1 MGEVLNFEK
10 FQSKHQQ
17 YIETCKRLYDT
28 INYLY
33 NQLESDLE
41 IHEKALF
48 KKVVNLFNEVVT
60 TSFLSLEEQKLFI
73 EKYNNLEKEETLVA
87 VFARIMN
94 YIYMTY
100 LYKGDFLK
108 QKSVYIQAILDT
120 ISNMEIP
127 YTSLTKIFNVFLNGE
142 VSKLL
147 EDEWP
152 RDIRFI
158 LEEIICDVN
167 FDNHPDLVFKSCLDY
182 LNEIKNAQ
190 KQDGELI
197 NQPFERNMK
206 SIYEYYL
213 FQMTSFNNLIEEL
226 DIECDLSFNKEKLN
240 KLKKIT
246 MLEFLPNN
254 RKEEFYDT
262 VEYLCKKMGLLEQCR
277 NLLMMIDI
285 ELEFLKNSGIIIEGV
300 TYENRRL

>member
-1 MGEVLNFEK
+1 MGEVLNFEN

-17 YIETCKRLYDT
+17 YIETCKKLYDR
-28 INYLY
+28 INSLY
-33 NQLESDLE
+33 NQIENELGE
-41 IHEKALF
+41 HEKALF
-48 KKVVNLFNEVVT
+48 KKVSYLFNEVVT
-60 TSFLSLEEQKLFI
+60 TSFLSLEEQTIFI
-73 EKYNNLEKEETLVA
+73 EKYNSIKIEEQLIEFVHT
-87 VFARIMN
+87 IN

-100 LYKGDFLK
+100 LYKRDFLK

-120 ISNMEIP
+120 ISDMEIP
-127 YTSLTKIFNVFLNGE
+127 YTSFSKIFNVFLNEE
-142 VSKLL
+142 VS
-147 EDEWP
+147 EFFDSENDP
-152 RDIRFI
+152 RKIKFI
-158 LEEIICDVN
+158 LEEIIDCVN
-167 FDNHPDLVFKSCLDY
+167 FDNHKDLVFKSCLDY
-182 LNEIKNAQ
+182 LNEIKTSQ
-190 KQDGELI
+190 EELKTKK
-197 NQPFERNMK
+197 FDRSMK

-213 FQMTSFNNLIEEL
+213 NQMKSFNELIEDTEV
-226 DIECDLSFNKEKLN
+226 DLGFNKEKLD

-277 NLLMMIDI
+277 NLLMMIDV